1 MAHIEFIASEL
12 IAHIFD
18 CLHTVQDV
26 INLASTCHRMHA
38 IYTSSQQLRFL
49 TNAAER
55 QYGPLADATQ
65 LLTQNASQ
73 PAHIPRS
80 VNISLA
86 LLSQIIGVGT
96 VANQWADIYPFKK
109 WKDNYIDRRLL
120 TEPERMRVRRAIYRI
135 WLYSTAFHSPSYPR
149 ESRLLP
155 HRKSLR
161 AKLLRNWST
170 AELAEVTDVRAVL
183 RDTISANVCPSNG
196 TIARKFRARHGDDA
210 VGQLVFNLTN
220 IHLNFPPPSAIE
232 EQARCVPSGWTQ
244 GHYAAP
250 PPSSLFHESST
261 YAAQYTTRTK
271 AYHLGRY
278 TGIDAGAEGWGDSI
292 GHYYVVE
299 DLMKLD
305 PSQILWLKE
314 RKMCKAQV
322 FTWVK
327 GMGEWF
333 ENNGDTLGETLNAV
347 LDERGVGDEDELEGG
362 VIASDG
368 HGSGTESEDDE

>member
-12 IAHIFD
+12 IAHVFD
-18 CLHTVQDV
+18 SLQTVQDV
-26 INLASTCHRMHA
+26 INLASTCHRMHS
-38 IYTSSQQLRFL
+38 IYASSQQIRFL

-73 PAHIPRS
+73 PAHITRS

-86 LLSQIIGVGT
+86 LLSQIVRVGS

-109 WKDNYIDRRLL
+109 WKDNYTDRRLL
-120 TEPERMRVRRAIYRI
+120 TEPERLRVRRAIYRI
-135 WLYSTAFHSPSYPR
+135 WLYGAAFHSPAYPR
-149 ESRLLP
+149 ESRLVLQ
-155 HRKSLR
+155 RKSLR
-161 AKLLRNWST
+161 AELLRNWNT
-170 AELAEVTDVRAVL
+170 AELAEVADVRVIL
-183 RDTISANVCPSNG
+183 RDTLAANVCPSNG

-220 IHLNFPPPSAIE
+220 IHLNFPPPSTMDDRAG
-232 EQARCVPSGWTQ
+232 CLPSGWTQ

-250 PPSSLFHESST
+250 PPSSLFHDSAT
-261 YAAQYTTRTK
+261 YATQYTTRTK

-278 TGIDAGAEGWGDSI
+278 AGSDAGAEGWGDSI

-305 PSQILWLKE
+305 PGQILWLKE

-322 FTWVK
+322 LAWVK
-327 GMGEWF
+327 EMGEWF

-347 LDERGVGDEDELEGG
+347 LDERGVGNEELLEGG
-362 VIASDG
+362 VVQYGHDG
-368 HGSGTESEDDE
+368 ESESEDDEE